1 MDADQYVD
9 ILKENLLPSME
20 ESSISME
27 ECIIQQDNDPK
38 HTSKKA
44 KTWMED
50 NQITLLDWPPQS
62 PDFNPIEHLWNLVLC
77 VAQPEAMSWA
87 KPGPNRPSQAG
98 PY

>member
-1 MDADQYVD
+1 MGADQYVD

-20 ESSISME
+20 ESLLSME
-27 ECIIQQDNDPK
+27 ECIFQQDNDPK

-62 PDFNPIEHLWNLVLC
+62 PDLNPIECLWNHIKMELTKY
-77 VAQPEAMSWA
+77 P
-87 KPGPNRPSQAG
+87 RQAREFG
-98 PY
+98 RFGKG